1 MSPTPPYDDIL
12 DDETLAP
19 LKRNHACLQCKK
31 RKVKCDAIKPT
42 CSPCLR
48 SHAHAVRSAHRNGTA
63 PPTLT
68 CSYAEEGP
76 LDASPPDE
84 SVPKKK
90 KSVSSDKHSG
100 SGPGSTGTA
109 VGAGSKRQHT
119 TQGTRESVDAEK
131 EALKA
136 RIAELEARLSAM
148 TPPSSIKDN
157 EAPFDIDSSRRSSN
171 AQTTSN
177 AFIFGET
184 RIPSTSFDSIGANG
198 NKNSDSPTWDIP
210 VIGTGVD
217 MSNAAPLPDG
227 LGGAADFAGLD
238 DLFMVP
244 IGWPKHLPL
253 PFMLEHLVETFFNY
267 VPQTPRMLHRGSLLA
282 RIKLPPTSPDFP
294 FPGLLHAICAS
305 AANYTAW
312 VNNLAPHLLE
322 EAVQRHLNMGVD
334 LVHIE
339 DFGLA
344 QAQAAHQAID
354 VFTSACIMGGGHHM
368 LQVAQACLLVGDVY
382 FAKGFPMKG
391 WMMAAQPSRILSVL
405 ELGNRTSR
413 RSFKEPML
421 AHPKNDQE
429 REQRLIT
436 LWMAFVIDSGF
447 AVNSGWAP
455 SMQLKDT
462 RCNLPTSASQWFR
475 SDGNMEANTQYP
487 ESPDIFY
494 SHPVEDSFV
503 FVIKGSMLMSMA
515 AQWLRDWQQ
524 RQRVPGDELQGL
536 HTESFKTI
544 MHRIEAFTSTI
555 PTALKNIY
563 RMVDNTSS
571 TQPSGFDANLLSIHI
586 IPNIAICLIHEPF
599 LQWSPYDPATVVTQK
614 AYDSV
619 MSVLHL
625 IPSNL
630 DVTLILTPFLAF
642 SLYTLGRFVVDFI
655 HHAAQTG
662 QYQMATKYTADLKTV
677 QNLLERYGQ
686 RHALGN
692 AMTHFLT
699 NYLKANGRPLTGEEV
714 CHFHDRRITYSAPAA
729 SPDVNL
735 GPEAEAKYYAKLQKH
750 FATDFGSGNTNG
762 PILEELS
769 PNSVQGS
776 STSASVTGSGSGS
789 NTTPSITTPGKSNEP
804 TPENT
809 GMIWP
814 SIGAGVT
821 DQVKSSAQPSWSTW
835 QDPSITPPILIQTH
849 QQQVSES
856 NLPSRAP
863 SGTFHGLGTIPG
875 DALDC
880 FAQSASTMTIAPN
893 GQVPLPDPLD
903 SLTIESNGLPNVG
916 GFEGLGWKFNV
927 GTGVGN

>member
-31 RKVKCDAIKPT
+31 RKVKCDAVKPT

-68 CSYAEEGP
+68 CSYAEEGTP
-76 LDASPPDE
+76 EASPPAE
-84 SVPKKK
+84 NAPKKK
-90 KSVSSDKHSG
+90 KSLPSDKP
-100 SGPGSTGTA
+100 SGP
-109 VGAGSKRQHT
+109 GAGSKRQHT
-119 TQGTRESVDAEK
+119 AQGTRESADAEK

-148 TPPSSIKDN
+148 TPPSSAKDI
-157 EAPFDIDSSRRSSN
+157 EASIEINDSRRSSN
-171 AQTTSN
+171 AQPTTSS
-177 AFIFGET
+177 FVYGET
-184 RIPSTSFDSIGANG
+184 QLQSTSFDKLTNNNNNDNNDNNNN
-198 NKNSDSPTWDIP
+198 NKNNNSPIWEIP
-210 VIGTGVD
+210 AIGTDTG
-217 MSNAAPLPDG
+217 NGAPLPEG
-227 LGGAADFAGLD
+227 LGGDFTGLD

-244 IGWPKHLPL
+244 LGWPKHLPL
-253 PFMLEHLVETFFNY
+253 PFMLEHLIETFFNY
-267 VPQTPRMLHRGSLLA
+267 VPQTPRMLHRATLLS

-322 EAVQRHLNMGVD
+322 EAVQRHLNMGID

-344 QAQAAHQAID
+344 QAEAAHQAVD
-354 VFTSACIMGGGHHM
+354 VFTSICIMGGGHQM
-368 LQVAQACLLVGDVY
+368 MQLAQACILIGDVY

-391 WMMAAQPSRILSVL
+391 WMMAAQPARILSVL
-405 ELGNRTSR
+405 ELGNRNSR
-413 RSFKEPML
+413 RSFKEPL
-421 AHPKNDQE
+421 LTQPKTDQD

-455 SMQLKDT
+455 SIQLKDA
-462 RCNLPTSASQWFR
+462 RCNLPTSASQWFNP
-475 SDGNMEANTQYP
+475 DGTMEANSQYP
-487 ESPDIFY
+487 DSPDVFY

-503 FVIKGSMLMSMA
+503 FVVKGSMLMSMA
-515 AQWLRDWQQ
+515 AQWLRDWHQ
-524 RQRVPGDELQGL
+524 RQRVPGDEMTGM
-536 HTESFKTI
+536 HSDSFKKI

-555 PTALKNIY
+555 PAALKNIY
-563 RMVDNTSS
+563 RMMDNNATTSAH
-571 TQPSGFDANLLSIHI
+571 PSGFDANLLSIHI

-614 AYDSV
+614 AYESV

-642 SLYTLGRFVVDFI
+642 SLYTLGRFTVDFI
-655 HHAAQTG
+655 HHTAQTG
-662 QYQMATKYTADLKTV
+662 QYQLAAKYTADLKSL
-677 QNLLERYGQ
+677 QALLERYGQ

-692 AMTHFLT
+692 AMTHFIT
-699 NYLKANGRPLTGEEV
+699 NYFNANGRQLTGEEL
-714 CHFHDRRITYSAPAA
+714 CHFHDRRITYSAPAV
-729 SPDVNL
+729 SPDIDITSD
-735 GPEAEAKYYAKLQKH
+735 AEAKYAAKLQNH
-750 FATDFGSGNTNG
+750 YATELGSVSNING

-776 STSASVTGSGSGS
+776 TASASVLGSGSGSGS

-804 TPENT
+804 TPESAR
-809 GMIWP
+809 MVWP
-814 SIGAGVT
+814 SIGAGST
-821 DQVKSSAQPSWSTW
+821 DQAKSSLPSWAITW
-835 QDPSITPPILIQTH
+835 QDPTITPPIPL
-849 QQQVSES
+849 QQVQQ
-856 NLPSRAP
+856 PSVPARAP
-863 SGTFHGLGTIPG
+863 SGTFHGLGTVDG
-875 DALDC
+875 DVIDNYTNLEN
-880 FAQSASTMTIAPN
+880 TTT
-893 GQVPLPDPLD
+893 VPLD
-903 SLTIESNGLPNVG
+903 SNPQLHDLDGLPIVG

-927 GTGVGN
+927 GTSGTK